1 MKELL
6 NKFFGLFS
14 EGIKNLEENDT
25 SEALKKLKEASSLSV
40 EVTEKAENFESE
52 KLHKFFDSEKWKE
65 VLKKYAE
72 VFISA
77 FDAKELRE
85 EIKTMSENI
94 ENLTKDFKEIKKEKE
109 ADDIVI
115 SEALEKTL
123 DRLETIETGLVS
135 KIEE

>member
-6 NKFFGLFS
+6 NKFFWLFS

-52 KLHKFFDSEKWKE
+52 KLQKFFDSEKWKE
-65 VLKKYAE
+65 VLEKYAE

>member
-14 EGIKNLEENDT
+14 EGIKNLEENNT
-25 SEALKKLKEASSLSV
+25 NEALKKLKEASSLSV
-40 EVTEKAENFESE
+40 EVTDKAESFESE
-52 KLHKFFDSEKWKE
+52 KLQKFFESEKWKE
-65 VLKKYAE
+65 VLEKYAE

-85 EIKTMSENI
+85 EIETMSKNI
-94 ENLTKDFKEIKKEKE
+94 ENLTKDFDKIKKEKE
-109 ADDIVI
+109 DDDKVI
-115 SEALEKTL
+115 SEALEKTF
-123 DRLETIETGLVS
+123 DRLEIIETGLVS

>member
-1 MKELL
+1 
-6 NKFFGLFS
+6 
-14 EGIKNLEENDT
+14 LE
-25 SEALKKLKEASSLSV
+25 
-40 EVTEKAENFESE
+40 
-52 KLHKFFDSEKWKE
+52 
-65 VLKKYAE
+65 KYAE

>member
-14 EGIKNLEENDT
+14 EGIKNLEENNT
-25 SEALKKLKEASSLSV
+25 SEALKKLKEASNLSI

-52 KLHKFFDSEKWKE
+52 KLQKFFDSEKWRE
-65 VLKKYAE
+65 VLEKYAE

-85 EIKTMSENI
+85 EIETMSKNI
-94 ENLTKDFKEIKKEKE
+94 ENLTKDFDKIKKEKE
-109 ADDIVI
+109 ADDKVI
-115 SEALEKTL
+115 SEALEKTF

>member
-25 SEALKKLKEASSLSV
+25 SEALKKLKEASNLSV

-52 KLHKFFDSEKWKE
+52 KLQKFFDSEKWKE
-65 VLKKYAE
+65 VLEKYAE

>member
-1 MKELL
+1 ME
-6 NKFFGLFS
+6 
-14 EGIKNLEENDT
+14 
-25 SEALKKLKEASSLSV
+25 
-40 EVTEKAENFESE
+40 
-52 KLHKFFDSEKWKE
+52 
-65 VLKKYAE
+65 KYAE

>member
-25 SEALKKLKEASSLSV
+25 SEALKKLKEASNLSV

-52 KLHKFFDSEKWKE
+52 KLQKFFDSEKWRE
-65 VLKKYAE
+65 VLEKYAE

-85 EIKTMSENI
+85 EIETMSKNI
-94 ENLTKDFKEIKKEKE
+94 ENLTKDFEKIKKEKE
-109 ADDIVI
+109 DDDIVI

>member
-25 SEALKKLKEASSLSV
+25 SEALKKLKEASNLSV

-52 KLHKFFDSEKWKE
+52 KLQKFFDSEKWRE
-65 VLKKYAE
+65 VLEKYAE

-85 EIKTMSENI
+85 EIETMSKNI
-94 ENLTKDFKEIKKEKE
+94 ENLTKDFDKIKKEKE
-109 ADDIVI
+109 DDDKVI
-115 SEALEKTL
+115 SEALEKTF
-123 DRLETIETGLVS
+123 DRLEMIETGLVS

>member
-25 SEALKKLKEASSLSV
+25 SEALKKLKEASNLSI

-52 KLHKFFDSEKWKE
+52 KLQKFFDSEKWKE
-65 VLKKYAE
+65 VLEKYAE

-85 EIKTMSENI
+85 EIETMSKNI
-94 ENLTKDFKEIKKEKE
+94 ENLTKDFDKIKKEKE
-109 ADDIVI
+109 DDDKVI
-115 SEALEKTL
+115 SEALEKTF
-123 DRLETIETGLVS
+123 DRLEIIETGLVS

>member
-65 VLKKYAE
+65 VLEKYAE

>member
-1 MKELL
+1 
-6 NKFFGLFS
+6 
-14 EGIKNLEENDT
+14 LE
-25 SEALKKLKEASSLSV
+25 
-40 EVTEKAENFESE
+40 
-52 KLHKFFDSEKWKE
+52 
-65 VLKKYAE
+65 KYAE

-85 EIKTMSENI
+85 EIKTMSGNI
-94 ENLTKDFKEIKKEKE
+94 ENLTKDFEKIKKEKE
-109 ADDIVI
+109 DDDIVI

>member
-25 SEALKKLKEASSLSV
+25 SEALKKLKEASNLSV

-65 VLKKYAE
+65 VLEKYAE

-85 EIKTMSENI
+85 EIKTMSGNI
-94 ENLTKDFKEIKKEKE
+94 ENLTKDFEKIKKEKE
-109 ADDIVI
+109 DDDIVI

>member
-25 SEALKKLKEASSLSV
+25 SEALKKLKEASNLSI

-52 KLHKFFDSEKWKE
+52 KLQKFFDSEKWKE
-65 VLKKYAE
+65 VLEKYAE

>member
-1 MKELL
+1 
-6 NKFFGLFS
+6 
-14 EGIKNLEENDT
+14 
-25 SEALKKLKEASSLSV
+25 
-40 EVTEKAENFESE
+40 
-52 KLHKFFDSEKWKE
+52 
-65 VLKKYAE
+65 
-72 VFISA
+72 
-77 FDAKELRE
+77 
-85 EIKTMSENI
+85 MSENI

>member
-14 EGIKNLEENDT
+14 EGIKNLEENNT
-25 SEALKKLKEASSLSV
+25 NEALKKLKEASSLSV
-40 EVTEKAENFESE
+40 EVTDKAENFESE

-65 VLKKYAE
+65 VLEKYAE
-72 VFISA
+72 FFINAS
-77 FDAKELRE
+77 DAKELRE

-94 ENLTKDFKEIKKEKE
+94 ENLTKDFDKIKKEKE
-109 ADDIVI
+109 ADDKVI
-115 SEALEKTL
+115 SEALEKTF

>member
-1 MKELL
+1 MRELL

-25 SEALKKLKEASSLSV
+25 SEALKKLKEASNLSV

-65 VLKKYAE
+65 VLEKYAE

-85 EIKTMSENI
+85 EIKTMSGNI
-94 ENLTKDFKEIKKEKE
+94 ENLTKDFEKIKKEKE
-109 ADDIVI
+109 DDDIVI

>member
-52 KLHKFFDSEKWKE
+52 KLQKFFDSEKWKE
-65 VLKKYAE
+65 VLEKYAE

>member
-14 EGIKNLEENDT
+14 EGIKNLEENNT
-25 SEALKKLKEASSLSV
+25 SEALKKLKEASNLSV

-52 KLHKFFDSEKWKE
+52 KLQKFFDSEKWKE
-65 VLKKYAE
+65 VLEKYAE

-85 EIKTMSENI
+85 EIETMSKNI
-94 ENLTKDFKEIKKEKE
+94 ENLTKDFDKIKKEKE
-109 ADDIVI
+109 DDDKVI
-115 SEALEKTL
+115 SEALEKTF
-123 DRLETIETGLVS
+123 DRLEIIETGLVS

>member
-14 EGIKNLEENDT
+14 EGIKNLEENNT
-25 SEALKKLKEASSLSV
+25 NEALKKLKEASSLSV
-40 EVTEKAENFESE
+40 EVTDKAESFESE
-52 KLHKFFDSEKWKE
+52 KLQKFFESEKWKE
-65 VLKKYAE
+65 VLNKYAE
-72 VFISA
+72 FFINAS
-77 FDAKELRE
+77 DAKELRE
-85 EIKTMSENI
+85 EIKTMSGNI
-94 ENLTKDFKEIKKEKE
+94 ENLTKDFEEIKKEKE